1 MCYDSSGK
9 SQPMVSPYI
18 VLKVG
23 LASHIVRVVSTL
35 KAQEFIDETGID
47 ALAMFIGNVHG
58 STLQAGQSFCL
69 IC

>member
-23 LASHIVRVVSTL
+23 LASHIVRAVSTL
-35 KAQEFIDETGID
+35 KAQEFIDETD
-47 ALAMFIGNVHG
+47 AL
-58 STLQAGQSFCL
+58 
-69 IC
+69 